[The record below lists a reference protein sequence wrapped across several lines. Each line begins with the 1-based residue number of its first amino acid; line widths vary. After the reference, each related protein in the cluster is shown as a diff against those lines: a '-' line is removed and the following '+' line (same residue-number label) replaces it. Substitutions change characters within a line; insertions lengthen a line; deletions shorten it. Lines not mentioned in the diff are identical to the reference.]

1 MTSILE
7 IENLFKTYPV
17 SGGFFG
23 GSKLKVHAVNGVSL
37 QVAKGET
44 LGIVGES
51 GCGKTTLG
59 LLFLRLLEP
68 DSGKILFEGKDVT
81 HLSQRSLRPV
91 RSRMQMVFQ
100 DPYASL
106 NPRMRA
112 GEIIEE
118 PLIIHKRGSAK
129 QRQNEVMELLDLV
142 GLKESDVD
150 KYPHEFSGGQRQR
163 IGIARA
169 IALKPD
175 LIIADE
181 PVSALDVSIQGE
193 IINLLKSLQQKFNLT
208 YIFISHDLKVV
219 SQISDRIAVMYLGK
233 IVETFPATELNHVK
247 HPYTQA
253 LLSAVPIPD
262 PTLQRK
268 RKPLEGDVPSQVKI
282 PSGCSFH
289 PRCPYREEICYTVE
303 PPLEQKGSPDHIA
316 SCHFTNK
323 VPKEIPI

>member
-1 MTSILE
+1 MATLLE
-7 IENLFKTYPV
+7 VKNLVKHYR
-17 SGGFFG
+17 SGK
-23 GSKLKVHAVNGVSL
+23 SRVHAVNGVSL
-37 QVAKGET
+37 ELTKGEV
-44 LGIVGES
+44 LGVVGES

-59 LLFLRLLEP
+59 LLITRLVKS
-68 DSGKILFEGKDVT
+68 DSGDIVFEGNDIT
-81 HLSQRSLRPV
+81 HLSQRTLRPL
-91 RSRMQMVFQ
+91 RAKIQMIFQ

-118 PLIIHKRGSAK
+118 PLIIHKRGNTH
-129 QRQNEVMELLDLV
+129 QRHDQVMELLDLV
-142 GLKESDVD
+142 GLSPNDYN

-193 IINLLKSLQQKFNLT
+193 IINLLKNLQKKFNLT

-233 IVETFPATELNHVK
+233 IVELFPAEKLSFAR

-253 LLSAVPIPD
+253 LLTSVPLPD
-262 PTLQRK
+262 PK
-268 RKPLEGDVPSQVKI
+268 RKKEYKPLGGDVPSPVQL
-282 PSGCSFH
+282 PTGCLFH
-289 PRCPYREEICYTVE
+289 PRCPYREEVCVNVE
-303 PPLEQKGSPDHIA
+303 PQLESHGPNDLA
-316 SCHFTNK
+316 SCHLTHK